1 MHPHTLSEALGLKLD
16 LFGTLP
22 ASESSHKRFGSFHL
36 AQRTGPKQISPEAT
50 IIELAHWLLK
60 NGRIIRLS
68 AHFSKELHVNLY
80 TVSMCNPRGFLSSSS
95 YMKVKTDP

>member
-16 LFGTLP
+16 LFGTL
-22 ASESSHKRFGSFHL
+22 AESESSHKRFGSFHL
-36 AQRTGPKQISPEAT
+36 AQRTGPKQISPEAAIT
-50 IIELAHWLLK
+50 ELAHWLLK

-68 AHFSKELHVNLY
+68 AHFSKELNLY